1 MINDLHTYQ
10 TENDRTSASARN
22 LESSTPW
29 DLDPNLPSWEMHPE
43 ALRRQRKY
51 EQETMRTTMEEA
63 IIRFKH
69 GIW

>member
-1 MINDLHTYQ
+1 MIAFVHHYQ
-10 TENDRTSASARN
+10 TENDLPSTSAKN

-43 ALRRQRKY
+43 ALRRQR
-51 EQETMRTTMEEA
+51 ESERQTIQATMEEA